1 MKKLVRMFSAEP
13 IFFSRIL
20 LVFINNKSK
29 LTKSEKII
37 FSGQPRFFT
46 FSVEDCPSEL
56 KSWNILPFGIS
67 TEINDYISVEDVKV
81 AALKNEEST
90 TSAKYLTSQ
99 FDYGEMD

>member
-1 MKKLVRMFSAEP
+1 M
-13 IFFSRIL
+13 
-20 LVFINNKSK
+20 
-29 LTKSEKII
+29 

-56 KSWNILPFGIS
+56 KNWNILPFGIS
-67 TEINDYISVEDVKV
+67 TEINDYIRVEGVKV

-90 TSAKYLTSQ
+90 TSAKYLTAQ